1 MAKYAKGKKSFG
13 ISDIGGHKVPY
24 TQLRTTWDNLRV
36 DSEEWEPKHPQLTPA
51 KNIFDAEA
59 LFKPR
64 PDNDPEDVT
73 INLYAF
79 NPFVK
84 IQERKSIGT
93 VGYSKTGF
101 ISGISSDVTSITGVG
116 GTCAVGTESL
126 FITTDV
132 TVTGVAGTGGTGA
145 EVPNLEI
152 TGVSGLSG
160 TGAVGIE
167 STEISL
173 NETGVAGTGA
183 VGTETAESL
192 GWGQGTWGQG
202 GWGS

>member
-24 TQLRTTWDNLRV
+24 NQLRTTWDNLRV
-36 DSEEWEPKHPQLTPA
+36 DSEEWSPKHPQLTPA

-79 NPFVK
+79 DPFVK
-84 IQERKSIGT
+84 IQDRRSIGLS
-93 VGYSKTGF
+93 GLGRAGF

-116 GTCAVGTESL
+116 GTGATGTESL

-145 EVPNLEI
+145 EVPNLDL
-152 TGVSGLSG
+152 TGVSGMAG

>member
-24 TQLRTTWDNLRV
+24 TELRTTWDNLRV
-36 DSEEWEPKHPQLTPA
+36 DSEEWDPKHPQLTPA

-79 NPFVK
+79 DPFVK
-84 IQERKSIGT
+84 IQDRRSIGLS
-93 VGYSKTGF
+93 GLGRAGF
-101 ISGISSDVTSITGVG
+101 ILGVSTNANATGSG
-116 GTCAVGTESL
+116 GTGATGTESL

-145 EVPNLEI
+145 EVPNLDL
-152 TGVSGLSG
+152 TGVSGMAG

>member
-36 DSEEWEPKHPQLTPA
+36 DSEEWDPKHPQLTPA

-73 INLYAF
+73 IKLYAF
-79 NPFVK
+79 DPFVK
-84 IQERKSIGT
+84 IQDRRSIGLA
-93 VGYSKTGF
+93 GYARAGF
-101 ISGISSDVTSITGVG
+101 ILGVSTDANATGSG
-116 GTCAVGTESL
+116 GTGAVGTESL
-126 FITTDV
+126 YITTDV
-132 TVTGVAGTGGTGA
+132 TVTGVSGTGGTGA
-145 EVPNLEI
+145 EVPNLAL
-152 TGVSGLSG
+152 TGVSGMAG

-192 GWGQGTWGQG
+192 GWGQGAWGQG
-202 GWGS
+202 TWGS